1 MIDLETL
8 KFLQSA
14 QENLFPAMEMKQGGM
29 IDFAAKFKHTL
40 EQCFNY
46 FSFVLNTYKPGMCGA
61 ELFPV
66 GRGGAKMKIRGA
78 GRRWKSAGQGKKTRK
93 STDPK
98 IWQMWVFRIV
108 MEIFVVYYDVLMN

>member
-61 ELFPV
+61 ELFPE
-66 GRGGAKMKIRGA
+66 GRGEDKIRGA
-78 GRRWKSAGQGKKTRK
+78 GQKS
-93 STDPK
+93 
-98 IWQMWVFRIV
+98 V
-108 MEIFVVYYDVLMN
+108 